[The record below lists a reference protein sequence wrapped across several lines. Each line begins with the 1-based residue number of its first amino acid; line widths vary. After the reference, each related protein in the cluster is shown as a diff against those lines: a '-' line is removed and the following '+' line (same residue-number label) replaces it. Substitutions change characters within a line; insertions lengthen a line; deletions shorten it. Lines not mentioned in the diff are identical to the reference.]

1 MSFWKSALGGMIGLS
16 LGGPI
21 GALIGAA
28 IGYKIG
34 NQDQQHSFSSQ
45 EQQPVSY
52 THLTLPT
59 ILLL

>member
-28 IGYKIG
+28 IGYKLSLI
-34 NQDQQHSFSSQ
+34 H
-45 EQQPVSY
+45 
-52 THLTLPT
+52 
-59 ILLL
+59 I